1 MARDNFFSLLT
12 TKAQPPRG
20 HFITLARKK
29 TVNMCLQNEH
39 IKREKEKETKEKT
52 FYAAGFKIARVTNSG
67 VWKYLEGKSKLSKI
81 LQLADYFKPTNRP
94 FCIIYVNFIDLRK

>member
-12 TKAQPPRG
+12 IKAQPPQG

-52 FYAAGFKIARVTNSG
+52 FTRLASKLLGLRILGFGNILSGNRNCRKSCNWRITSNPLIARF
-67 VWKYLEGKSKLSKI
+67 
-81 LQLADYFKPTNRP
+81 A
-94 FCIIYVNFIDLRK
+94 